1 MVELQS
7 TQLGR
12 LPESDFKL
20 TESDIRLLLGI
31 PSGLAGLQMVTRN
44 QNVSWSDS
52 RYITYVLKSEPIG
65 PFQHTSLSPKASDG
79 NTVMQFSHTIDP
91 CG

>member
-12 LPESDFKL
+12 LNLTSKL

-65 PFQHTSLSPKASDG
+65 PFQHTSLSPKS
-79 NTVMQFSHTIDP
+79 F
-91 CG
+91 